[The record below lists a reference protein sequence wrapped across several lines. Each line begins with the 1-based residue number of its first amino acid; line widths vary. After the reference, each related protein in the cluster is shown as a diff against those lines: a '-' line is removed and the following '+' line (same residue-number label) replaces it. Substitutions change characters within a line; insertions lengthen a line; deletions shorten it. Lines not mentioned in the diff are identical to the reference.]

1 MSDPF
6 WYKKPFNAETTKIIT
21 PSMSLA
27 NQFLKVNK
35 DLAIPII
42 AKV

>member
-6 WYKKPFNAETTKIIT
+6 WNKKPFNAETTKIISPNT
-21 PSMSLA
+21 SLT

-35 DLAIPII
+35 DLSIPII